1 MTTNNANA
9 NYRARYATAHSESL
23 RLASEA
29 ASDPNRRDDP
39 TVPRDLSRVN
49 TLLMQ
54 ADHHL
59 AASAFALAAECAEK
73 ALDIF
78 GAAAPETTTAPKDA
92 APTAPTSKA
101 KKASK
106 KTSKPSTSSPSG
118 PLLFDS
124 TDDLNAYV
132 DARIDYKVGGRLDAV
147 EEQQRRSQD
156 DIRTLKSLVETTNDS
171 VREVDKKA
179 VAARKAADEPRIN
192 NLVIAVIQF
201 IAFVIAGAIVGT
213 VIEDRT
219 GTIVVAAMTGTIT
232 FIIIV
237 FGTSGSNGNENVDNE
252 EAHSNA

>member
-59 AASAFALAAECAEK
+59 AASDFVLAAEYAEK
-73 ALDIF
+73 ALDTF

-101 KKASK
+101 KK
-106 KTSKPSTSSPSG
+106 TSKPSTSG

-179 VAARKAADEPRIN
+179 VAARKAADEPRIK